1 MVIVPNQFFYD
12 CTVIIGLREKSD
24 GQHQLDISLAPGLG
38 FPRPIGRTKGKRDK
52 I

>member
-24 GQHQLDISLAPGLG
+24 DQHQLYSPSAAGLG
-38 FPRPIGRTKGKRDK
+38 FPCPVGKKKEKRHK

>member
-24 GQHQLDISLAPGLG
+24 GQHQLYFPLVLGLG
-38 FPRPIGRTKGKRDK
+38 LPCPIGEKKEKRDK

>member
-12 CTVIIGLREKSD
+12 CTVIIELREKSD
-24 GQHQLDISLAPGLG
+24 GQHQPYFPLALEMG
-38 FPRPIGRTKGKRDK
+38 FPCPVGRKKGKEDK

>member
-24 GQHQLDISLAPGLG
+24 GQHQLYIPLALGLCS
-38 FPRPIGRTKGKRDK
+38 PLPIGRTKGKRDK